1 MGVEFKDLA
10 PKKRKGKDCKQTWY
24 KTVHVYGMYSNFL
37 LFDFS
42 NCKIYNEVGAILHFL
57 SVDAQ

>member
-10 PKKRKGKDCKQTWY
+10 PKKRNGKDCKQTLY
-24 KTVHVYGMYSNFL
+24 SNFLLFDSNFL

-42 NCKIYNEVGAILHFL
+42 NCKIYNKVGAILHFL

>member
-1 MGVEFKDLA
+1 MSVEFKDLA
-10 PKKRKGKDCKQTWY
+10 SKKRNGKDCKQTWY
-24 KTVHVYGMYSNFL
+24 KIVHVYGMYSNFL

-42 NCKIYNEVGAILHFL
+42 NCKIYNKVGANLHFL